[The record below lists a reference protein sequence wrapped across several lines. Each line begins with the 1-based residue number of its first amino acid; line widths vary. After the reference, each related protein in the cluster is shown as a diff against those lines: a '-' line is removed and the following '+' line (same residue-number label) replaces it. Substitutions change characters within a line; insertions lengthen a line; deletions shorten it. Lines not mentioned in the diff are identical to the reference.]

1 MNFILDT
8 VDASCPLIWCL
19 IGDYIDAVNAAFFHP
34 KLMPDCST
42 IMFALGTSGS
52 FMHHPANDRSWPKAV
67 VNLRILNVG
76 FGGVVYHG
84 VTESEFEYNG
94 WGGESA

>member
-1 MNFILDT
+1 MT
-8 VDASCPLIWCL
+8 AKSMEQS
-19 IGDYIDAVNAAFFHP
+19 P
-34 KLMPDCST
+34 KRFNLNGRYVP
-42 IMFALGTSGS
+42 IAE
-52 FMHHPANDRSWPKAV
+52 
-67 VNLRILNVG
+67 VNLGILNVG